1 MATEQGIEEMI
12 TLLEGYVQQF
22 YPPALAPLDWKAP
35 KTVKVRGLDITK
47 AELTKMLS
55 DYKKQLSELKKTKT
69 APEVTSGTT
78 STTVPT
84 TSRSEGFVPDSAP
97 QTSTGTSKTK
107 YPEYENLIGLETSYK
122 VFIDIQNRLQKIKT
136 GIKNGYID
144 LTEDEAKQR
153 NVPYPYRFQL
163 PQFSDEYNNLIEE
176 QKNLRSRAA
185 YLVPI
190 LKKIAKEYVPLSG
203 AENTTPEKE
212 ASKIIKYIADI
223 PKPTIV
229 QPKVD
234 SSFGPQLSNTAA
246 GDPATTVKSKV
257 TVVKDGNN
265 VEVTTYMDGRIS
277 EKVLG
282 PSTLPDT
289 ATSNLPKDTSGSP
302 AAIKTYVDEQLV
314 AKGLA
319 DTPANRKTLRAE
331 YQISRAAATTDSSWE
346 QIFIQNNPA
355 KAWYLT
361 DLDRAKYPQLFAV
374 LKQYA
379 LPRPLTV
386 EEQSAFAAKLDGTDF
401 FQELSTSGKVR
412 EIKKVV
418 GDLGFD
424 GSDFTKF
431 VHTAINM
438 GYTDERLKQE
448 TYKEVFKIGADGKYV
463 NPTALARAT
472 KSADYLNVVNTAR
485 SYFNTAGANQ
495 ASVQSVLTGGITTED
510 FQRQQREIAKKR
522 YPHLADL
529 IDQGVSLE
537 SLAGNFQ
544 ATAAK
549 LLEVDPNTI
558 DMSAANYEVALNFGE
573 EGKKRVMT
581 TGEWDKLLRTDS
593 RYGWEKTN
601 NAKQEARGLAANL
614 VQAFGRII

>member
-1 MATEQGIEEMI
+1 MAA
-12 TLLEGYVQQF
+12 LESEYDSFDAKGFVFPRIINSVEGGYVETAF
-22 YPPALAPLDWKAP
+22 APATTAVTETTMTGSEALA
-35 KTVKVRGLDITK
+35 G
-47 AELTKMLS
+47 E
-55 DYKKQLSELKKTKT
+55 KQT
-69 APEVTSGTT
+69 A
-78 STTVPT
+78 
-84 TSRSEGFVPDSAP
+84 
-97 QTSTGTSKTK
+97 
-107 YPEYENLIGLETSYK
+107 
-122 VFIDIQNRLQKIKT
+122 T
-136 GIKNGYID
+136 GIQD
-144 LTEDEAKQR
+144 
-153 NVPYPYRFQL
+153 
-163 PQFSDEYNNLIEE
+163 
-176 QKNLRSRAA
+176 
-185 YLVPI
+185 
-190 LKKIAKEYVPLSG
+190 
-203 AENTTPEKE
+203 
-212 ASKIIKYIADI
+212 
-223 PKPTIV
+223 PTV
-229 QPKVD
+229 
-234 SSFGPQLSNTAA
+234 
-246 GDPATTVKSKV
+246 TVKSKV
-257 TVVKDGNN
+257 TVVKNGNN

-289 ATSNLPKDTSGSP
+289 PTTAVPKGTSN
-302 AAIKTYVDEQLV
+302 KT
-314 AKGLA
+314 
-319 DTPANRKTLRAE
+319 TPAKPVAPVADN
-331 YQISRAAATTDSSWE
+331 SWE
-346 QIFIQNNPA
+346 QLFIQNNPS

-361 DLDRAKYPQLFAV
+361 ELDRAKYPQLFAV
-374 LKQYA
+374 LKQYT

-418 GDLGFD
+418 GELGFD
-424 GSDFTKF
+424 STDFTKF

-438 GYTDERLKQE
+438 GYTGDRLKQE

-485 SYFNTAGANQ
+485 AYFNTAGANQ

-544 ATAAK
+544 TTAAK

>member
-1 MATEQGIEEMI
+1 MATLQE
-12 TLLEGYVQQF
+12 LEAQVK
-22 YPPALAPLDWKAP
+22 AAKKVVADLDAQLSNP
-35 KTVKVRGLDITK
+35 K
-47 AELTKMLS
+47 LS
-55 DYKKQLSELKKTKT
+55 DAQYDALRNKRDDADDTLTDLTGKRDKLKKTQG
-69 APEVTSGTT
+69 VTESGLKD
-78 STTVPT
+78 SQDFAQQQIEIFESRYEKALKEFNKNPSSKGLAKGYDLRDDLKKAGKNLNSAYDNADALGLKVPRIIEGT
-84 TSRSEGFVPDSAP
+84 EESGFVPAG
-97 QTSTGTSKTK
+97 ST
-107 YPEYENLIGLETSYK
+107 
-122 VFIDIQNRLQKIKT
+122 
-136 GIKNGYID
+136 
-144 LTEDEAKQR
+144 
-153 NVPYPYRFQL
+153 
-163 PQFSDEYNNLIEE
+163 
-176 QKNLRSRAA
+176 
-185 YLVPI
+185 
-190 LKKIAKEYVPLSG
+190 
-203 AENTTPEKE
+203 AENGAGITVPPNPPRSTT
-212 ASKIIKYIADI
+212 
-223 PKPTIV
+223 
-229 QPKVD
+229 
-234 SSFGPQLSNTAA
+234 GA
-246 GDPATTVKSKV
+246 GTPDPATTIKSKV
-257 TVVKDGNN
+257 TVVKNGNN

-289 ATSNLPKDTSGSP
+289 QKGILPKDTSGN
-302 AAIKTYVDEQLV
+302 AASMKTYVDAQLK
-314 AKGLA
+314 AKGLV

-331 YQISRAAATTDSSWE
+331 YQTSQAAPTADNSWE
-346 QIFIQNNPA
+346 QLFIQNNPA

-361 DLDRAKYPQLFAV
+361 ELDRNKYPQLFAV
-374 LKQYA
+374 LKQYT

-412 EIKKVV
+412 EIKNVV

-424 GSDFTKF
+424 STDFTKF

-438 GYTDERLKQE
+438 GYTGDRLKQE
-448 TYKEVFKIGADGKYV
+448 TYKEVFKTGADGKYV
-463 NPTALARAT
+463 NPTALVRAS

-485 SYFNTAGANQ
+485 AYFNTAGANQ

-544 ATAAK
+544 TTAAK

>member
-1 MATEQGIEEMI
+1 MAE
-12 TLLEGYVQQF
+12 
-22 YPPALAPLDWKAP
+22 
-35 KTVKVRGLDITK
+35 
-47 AELTKMLS
+47 
-55 DYKKQLSELKKTKT
+55 
-69 APEVTSGTT
+69 TT
-78 STTVPT
+78 
-84 TSRSEGFVPDSAP
+84 
-97 QTSTGTSKTK
+97 
-107 YPEYENLIGLETSYK
+107 YPEYENLGLESGYK
-122 VFIDIQNRLQKIKT
+122 TFIEIQNELAQIT
-136 GIKNGYID
+136 LDLKNGYTRNLESDVVAERGRKQD
-144 LTEDEAKQR
+144 LA
-153 NVPYPYRFQL
+153 
-163 PQFSDEYNNLIEE
+163 QFSDLRNTFIER
-176 QKNLRSRAA
+176 QKELQSRARS
-185 YLVPI
+185 LVPI
-190 LKKIAKEYVPLSG
+190 LQKLAKEYVPLSG
-203 AENTTPEKE
+203 AENTAPEKE
-212 ASKIIKYIADI
+212 ARKIIKYIADI
-223 PKPTIV
+223 PKPKIATQQI
-229 QPKVD
+229 D
-234 SSFGPQLSNTAA
+234 STFGPQLSNTAA
-246 GDPATTVKSKV
+246 VTPTPTTTIKSKV
-257 TVVKDGNN
+257 TVVKNGNN

-289 ATSNLPKDTSGSP
+289 AVSNLPTDTSGTP
-302 AAIKTYVDEQLV
+302 AAMKTYVDAQLK

-319 DTPANRKTLRAE
+319 DTPANRKTLRSE
-331 YQISRAAATTDSSWE
+331 YQTSQTTAAAADNSWE

-374 LKQYA
+374 LKQYT

-401 FQELSTSGKVR
+401 FQELSTSGKIR
-412 EIKKVV
+412 EIKNVV
-418 GDLGFD
+418 GELGFD
-424 GSDFTKF
+424 STDFTKF

-438 GYTDERLKQE
+438 GYTGDRLKQE
-448 TYKEVFKIGADGKYV
+448 TYKEVFKTGADGKYV
-463 NPTALARAT
+463 NPTALARAS

-495 ASVQSVLTGGITTED
+495 SSVQSVLTGGITTED

-544 ATAAK
+544 TTAAK

>member
-22 YPPALAPLDWKAP
+22 YPPALAPLTWKAP
-35 KTVKVRGLDITK
+35 KTVKVRGLDVTK
-47 AELTKMLS
+47 SELTKMLS
-55 DYKKQLSELKKTKT
+55 DYKKQLSELRKTKT

-84 TSRSEGFVPDSAP
+84 TSRWERFVPESAP
-97 QTSTGTSKTK
+97 QTSTGTSQTT
-107 YPEYENLIGLETSYK
+107 YPEYENLYLESGYK
-122 VFIDIQNRLQKIKT
+122 IYVDIQDELKQIT
-136 GIKNGYID
+136 LDLKNGY
-144 LTEDEAKQR
+144 TR
-153 NVPYPYRFQL
+153 NLESDDITARGKIVGL
-163 PQFSDEYNNLIEE
+163 PQFSDLRNTFIER
-176 QKNLRSRAA
+176 QKELQSRAKS
-185 YLVPI
+185 LVPI
-190 LKKIAKEYVPLSG
+190 LKKLAKEYVPFYPVSMD
-203 AENTTPEKE
+203 TDIEKN
-212 ASKIIKYIADI
+212 AQKYIKYISAI

-229 QPKVD
+229 QPMSD
-234 SSFGPQLSNTAA
+234 SPLGPKLSEII
-246 GDPATTVKSKV
+246 KSKV
-257 TVVKDGNN
+257 TVVKAGNN
-265 VEVTTYMDGRIS
+265 VEVTTYIDGRIS

-289 ATSNLPKDTSGSP
+289 ATSNLPKDTSGTPS
-302 AAIKTYVDEQLV
+302 AMKTYVDEQLV
-314 AKGLA
+314 AKGLV
-319 DTPANRKTLRAE
+319 DTPTNRKQLRAE
-331 YQISRAAATTDSSWE
+331 YQTSQVAVATDNSWE

-424 GSDFTKF
+424 STDFTKF

-438 GYTDERLKQE
+438 GYTGDRLKQE
-448 TYKEVFKIGADGKYV
+448 TYKEVFKTGADGKYV

-485 SYFNTAGANQ
+485 AYFNTAGADQ
-495 ASVQSVLTGGITTED
+495 ASVQSVLTGGITIED
-510 FQRQQREIAKKR
+510 FQRQQREIAKTR
-522 YPHLADL
+522 YPHLSDL

-537 SLAGNFQ
+537 SLAGNFR

-549 LLEVDPNTI
+549 LLEVDANTI
-558 DMSAANYEVALNFGE
+558 DMSAANYDVALNFGE

-601 NAKQEARGLAANL
+601 NAKQEARGLAASL

>member
-1 MATEQGIEEMI
+1 MAIDPKLTLEQ
-12 TLLEGYVQQF
+12 
-22 YPPALAPLDWKAP
+22 
-35 KTVKVRGLDITK
+35 
-47 AELTKMLS
+47 
-55 DYKKQLSELKKTKT
+55 LKKLRDDAFTQKSLFEQ
-69 APEVTSGTT
+69 ALISSPSVDFVTFNNKKYSYADALVEIDRLNG
-78 STTVPT
+78 VA
-84 TSRSEGFVPDSAP
+84 SE
-97 QTSTGTSKTK
+97 
-107 YPEYENLIGLETSYK
+107 Y
-122 VFIDIQNRLQKIKT
+122 QK
-136 GIKNGYID
+136 
-144 LTEDEAKQR
+144 
-153 NVPYPYRFQL
+153 
-163 PQFSDEYNNLIEE
+163 
-176 QKNLRSRAA
+176 A
-185 YLVPI
+185 YDN
-190 LKKIAKEYVPLSG
+190 KK
-203 AENTTPEKE
+203 
-212 ASKIIKYIADI
+212 
-223 PKPTIV
+223 PK
-229 QPKVD
+229 PKVD
-234 SSFGPQLSNTAA
+234 NTLQQSALTQDLETAQRLAGEAFSTLTREITVSPSTSKPFKERYNAALQNLSRAENAAIKGGLDVAKTTTATIAEPTTAA
-246 GDPATTVKSKV
+246 PSTMRGAEALAGEKQTVTGTQDPATTVKSKV
-257 TVVKDGNN
+257 IVVKNGNN

-289 ATSNLPKDTSGSP
+289 AARNLPKDTSGKP
-302 AAIKTYVDEQLV
+302 AAMKTYVDEQLK

-319 DTPANRKTLRAE
+319 DTPANRKTLRSE
-331 YQISRAAATTDSSWE
+331 YQALQTTAAATDNSWE

-361 DLDRAKYPQLFAV
+361 DLDRNKYPQLFAV
-374 LKQYA
+374 LKQYT

-386 EEQSAFAAKLDGTDF
+386 EEQAAFAAKLDGTDF

-412 EIKKVV
+412 EIKNVV
-418 GDLGFD
+418 GELGFD
-424 GSDFTKF
+424 STDFTKF

-438 GYTDERLKQE
+438 GYTGDRLKQE
-448 TYKEVFKIGADGKYV
+448 TYKEVFKTGADGKYV
-463 NPTALARAT
+463 NPTALARAS

-544 ATAAK
+544 TTAAK

-558 DMSAANYEVALNFGE
+558 DMSAADYEVALNFGE

>member
-22 YPPALAPLDWKAP
+22 YPPALAPLTWKAP
-35 KTVKVRGLDITK
+35 KTVKVRGLDVTK
-47 AELTKMLS
+47 SELTKMLS
-55 DYKKQLSELKKTKT
+55 DYKKQLSELRKTKT

-84 TSRSEGFVPDSAP
+84 TSRWERFVPESAP
-97 QTSTGTSKTK
+97 QTSTGTSQTT
-107 YPEYENLIGLETSYK
+107 YPEYENLYLESGYK
-122 VFIDIQNRLQKIKT
+122 IYVDIQDELKQIT
-136 GIKNGYID
+136 LDLKNGY
-144 LTEDEAKQR
+144 TR
-153 NVPYPYRFQL
+153 NLESDDITARGKIVGL
-163 PQFSDEYNNLIEE
+163 PQFSDLRNTFIER
-176 QKNLRSRAA
+176 QKELQSRAKS
-185 YLVPI
+185 LVPI
-190 LKKIAKEYVPLSG
+190 LKKLAKEYVPFYPVSMD
-203 AENTTPEKE
+203 TDIEKN
-212 ASKIIKYIADI
+212 AQKYIKYISAI

-229 QPKVD
+229 QPMSD
-234 SSFGPQLSNTAA
+234 SPLGPKLSEII
-246 GDPATTVKSKV
+246 KSKV
-257 TVVKDGNN
+257 TVVKAGNN
-265 VEVTTYMDGRIS
+265 VEVTTYIDGRIS

-289 ATSNLPKDTSGSP
+289 ATSNLPKDTSGTPS
-302 AAIKTYVDEQLV
+302 AMKTYVDEQLV
-314 AKGLA
+314 AKGLV
-319 DTPANRKTLRAE
+319 DTPANRKQLRAE
-331 YQISRAAATTDSSWE
+331 YQTSQVAVATDNSWE

-424 GSDFTKF
+424 STDFTKF

-438 GYTDERLKQE
+438 GYTGDRLKQE
-448 TYKEVFKIGADGKYV
+448 TYKEVFKTGADGKYV

-485 SYFNTAGANQ
+485 AYFNTAGADQ
-495 ASVQSVLTGGITTED
+495 ASVQSVLTGGITIED
-510 FQRQQREIAKKR
+510 FQRQQREIAKTR

-537 SLAGNFQ
+537 SLAGNFR

-549 LLEVDPNTI
+549 LLEVDANTI
-558 DMSAANYEVALNFGE
+558 DMSAANYDVALNFGE

-601 NAKQEARGLAANL
+601 NAKDEARGLAANL

>member
-1 MATEQGIEEMI
+1 MTPQEELNKAKTALRDGEVYTYKGVKYSLTKLRDELI
-12 TLLEGYVQQF
+12 PLLEEDVVKEEKRVEAETKTKNLESSTQADVKNQTKLSIKRAKTLKKDADFSANAARTKFANGDISEQEYTAALDLPDKIQADIDAMESGSVNAKISGTNSYQIIGEE
-22 YPPALAPLDWKAP
+22 PAPTAMRGAEALAGEK
-35 KTVKVRGLDITK
+35 R
-47 AELTKMLS
+47 
-55 DYKKQLSELKKTKT
+55 T
-69 APEVTSGTT
+69 A
-78 STTVPT
+78 
-84 TSRSEGFVPDSAP
+84 
-97 QTSTGTSKTK
+97 TGT
-107 YPEYENLIGLETSYK
+107 P
-122 VFIDIQNRLQKIKT
+122 
-136 GIKNGYID
+136 
-144 LTEDEAKQR
+144 
-153 NVPYPYRFQL
+153 
-163 PQFSDEYNNLIEE
+163 
-176 QKNLRSRAA
+176 
-185 YLVPI
+185 
-190 LKKIAKEYVPLSG
+190 
-203 AENTTPEKE
+203 
-212 ASKIIKYIADI
+212 
-223 PKPTIV
+223 
-229 QPKVD
+229 
-234 SSFGPQLSNTAA
+234 
-246 GDPATTVKSKV
+246 DPATTVKSKV
-257 TVVKDGNN
+257 TVVKNGNN
-265 VEVTTYMDGRIS
+265 VEITTYMDGRIS

-282 PSTLPDT
+282 PSNLPDT
-289 ATSNLPKDTSGSP
+289 AASNLPKGTSGKP
-302 AAIKTYVDEQLV
+302 AAMKTYVDEQLK

-319 DTPANRKTLRAE
+319 DTPANRKTLRSE
-331 YQISRAAATTDSSWE
+331 YQASQPAPAADNSWE
-346 QIFIQNNPA
+346 QLFIQNNPA

-361 DLDRAKYPQLFAV
+361 ELDRAKYPQLFAV
-374 LKQYA
+374 LKQYT

-412 EIKKVV
+412 EIKNVV
-418 GDLGFD
+418 GELGFD
-424 GSDFTKF
+424 STDFTKF

-438 GYTDERLKQE
+438 GYTGDRLKQE
-448 TYKEVFKIGADGKYV
+448 TYKEVFKTGADGKYV
-463 NPTALARAT
+463 NPTALARAS

-544 ATAAK
+544 TTAAK

-558 DMSAANYEVALNFGE
+558 DMSAADYEVALNFGE

>member
-22 YPPALAPLDWKAP
+22 YPPALAPLTWKAP
-35 KTVKVRGLDITK
+35 KTVKVRGLDVTK
-47 AELTKMLS
+47 SELTKMLS
-55 DYKKQLSELKKTKT
+55 DYKKQLSELRKTKT

-84 TSRSEGFVPDSAP
+84 TSRWERFVPESAP
-97 QTSTGTSKTK
+97 QTSTGTSQTT
-107 YPEYENLIGLETSYK
+107 YPEYENLYLESGYK
-122 VFIDIQNRLQKIKT
+122 IYVDIQDELKQIT
-136 GIKNGYID
+136 LDLKNGY
-144 LTEDEAKQR
+144 TR
-153 NVPYPYRFQL
+153 NLESDDITARGKIVGL
-163 PQFSDEYNNLIEE
+163 PQFSDLRNTFIER
-176 QKNLRSRAA
+176 QKELQSRAKS
-185 YLVPI
+185 LVPI
-190 LKKIAKEYVPLSG
+190 LKKLAKEYVPFYPVSMD
-203 AENTTPEKE
+203 TDIEKN
-212 ASKIIKYIADI
+212 AQKYIKYISAI

-229 QPKVD
+229 QPMSD
-234 SSFGPQLSNTAA
+234 SPLGPKLSEII
-246 GDPATTVKSKV
+246 KSKV
-257 TVVKDGNN
+257 TVVKAGNN
-265 VEVTTYMDGRIS
+265 VEVTTYIDGRIS

-289 ATSNLPKDTSGSP
+289 ATSNLPKDTSGTPS
-302 AAIKTYVDEQLV
+302 AMKTYVDEQLV
-314 AKGLA
+314 AKGLV
-319 DTPANRKTLRAE
+319 DTPANRKQLRAE
-331 YQISRAAATTDSSWE
+331 YQTSQVAVATDNSWE

-424 GSDFTKF
+424 STDFTKF

-438 GYTDERLKQE
+438 GYTGDRLKQE
-448 TYKEVFKIGADGKYV
+448 TYKEVFKTGADGKYV

-485 SYFNTAGANQ
+485 AYFNTAGANQ
-495 ASVQSVLTGGITTED
+495 ASVQSVLTGGITIED
-510 FQRQQREIAKKR
+510 FQRQQREIAKTR

-537 SLAGNFQ
+537 SLAGNFR

-549 LLEVDPNTI
+549 LLEVDANTI
-558 DMSAANYEVALNFGE
+558 DMSAANYDVALNFGE

-601 NAKQEARGLAANL
+601 NAKDEARGLAANL

>member
-1 MATEQGIEEMI
+1 
-12 TLLEGYVQQF
+12 
-22 YPPALAPLDWKAP
+22 
-35 KTVKVRGLDITK
+35 
-47 AELTKMLS
+47 
-55 DYKKQLSELKKTKT
+55 
-69 APEVTSGTT
+69 
-78 STTVPT
+78 
-84 TSRSEGFVPDSAP
+84 
-97 QTSTGTSKTK
+97 
-107 YPEYENLIGLETSYK
+107 
-122 VFIDIQNRLQKIKT
+122 
-136 GIKNGYID
+136 
-144 LTEDEAKQR
+144 
-153 NVPYPYRFQL
+153 
-163 PQFSDEYNNLIEE
+163 
-176 QKNLRSRAA
+176 
-185 YLVPI
+185 
-190 LKKIAKEYVPLSG
+190 
-203 AENTTPEKE
+203 
-212 ASKIIKYIADI
+212 
-223 PKPTIV
+223 
-229 QPKVD
+229 
-234 SSFGPQLSNTAA
+234 
-246 GDPATTVKSKV
+246 
-257 TVVKDGNN
+257 
-265 VEVTTYMDGRIS
+265 
-277 EKVLG
+277 LG

-289 ATSNLPKDTSGSP
+289 ATSNLPKDTSGTP
-302 AAIKTYVDEQLV
+302 AAMKTYVDEQLV

-319 DTPANRKTLRAE
+319 NTPTNRKQLRAE
-331 YQISRAAATTDSSWE
+331 YQTSQVAVATDNSWE

-355 KAWYLT
+355 RAWYLT

-374 LKQYA
+374 IKEYA
-379 LPRPLTV
+379 KDRPLTI
-386 EEQSAFAAKLDGTDF
+386 EEKNAYDAKLEGTDF
-401 FQELSTSGKVR
+401 IKELEQSGKIR

-424 GSDFTKF
+424 STDFTKF

-438 GYTDERLKQE
+438 GYTGDRLKQE
-448 TYKEVFKIGADGKYV
+448 TYKEVFKTGADGKYV

-549 LLEVDPNTI
+549 LLEVDANTI

-601 NAKQEARGLAANL
+601 NAKQEARGLAASL